1 MMDALTDS
9 YQELEQRLSFLQ
21 THLNMCKGADNEETL
36 VWARFFFAWSKQAAK
51 YNDSWAEENL
61 KTAENFVNTLERSR
75 RGAGGYDMLQGI
87 MAEAIGNLNGENSR
101 SRTRSLEQLSVAN

>member
-9 YQELEQRLSFLQ
+9 GVELEQKLSFLQ

-87 MAEAIGNLNGENSR
+87 MTEAIGKLNEENSR
-101 SRTRSLEQLSVAN
+101 SRTRSLEQFSVAT